1 MPATIIMGGQ
11 WGDEGKGK
19 LTDALAAK
27 AHLVVRA
34 NGGSNAGHTIDTPA
48 GVFKL
53 HLVPAGILYP
63 ECMCVIGA
71 GVVLDPT
78 VLIEEMD
85 GLSARGVS
93 LDRLVIADRAH
104 VVLPFHPLLDQLEE
118 QRRASGEIG
127 TTRRG
132 IGPTYADKVARR
144 GLRVADLV
152 DPDSLRGKLFSM
164 IEDQNRIL
172 RGVYQHEPLDAESVY
187 RGLVAA
193 GERLRPHV
201 VPGEVVVQ
209 NALDAGQQVLVV
221 CAQGAMLDVD
231 YGTYPFVTSSSP
243 TAAGACQGAGV
254 APNQVSRVVAVY
266 KAYGTRVGA
275 GPLPTELHDADGQ
288 TIRERGREYGTTT
301 GRPRRTGWFDAVAGR
316 SIVRLNGVTEIALT
330 LLDVLDTFET
340 VRVCTAYRRDGEAV
354 THIPARAEEMAEL
367 APVYT
372 DLPGWQQDITQVRR
386 PDQLPDE
393 ARGYVA
399 FLERVLGSRITM
411 IGVGPARE
419 QLVPT
424 TPDAAIL
431 VEGGRVAAS
440 VA

>member
-53 HLVPAGILYP
+53 SLVPAGILYP
-63 ECMCVIGA
+63 ECRCVIGA
-71 GVVLDPT
+71 GVVLDPL
-78 VLIEEMD
+78 VLLKEME
-85 GLSARGVS
+85 GLAARGVS

-118 QRRASGEIG
+118 GQRASGEIG

-144 GLRVADLV
+144 GIRVADLV
-152 DPDSLRGKLFSM
+152 DPDALHRKLFAA
-164 IEDQNRIL
+164 IADQNRIL
-172 RGVYQHEPLDAESVY
+172 EGVYQHKPLDADSIY
-187 RGLVAA
+187 RDLLAA
-193 GERLRPHV
+193 GQRLRQHV
-201 VPGEVVVQ
+201 VPAEVLVQ
-209 NALDAGQQVLVV
+209 DALDAGRQVLVE

-231 YGTYPFVTSSSP
+231 YGTYPYVTSSSP
-243 TAAGACQGAGV
+243 TAAGACQGAGI

-266 KAYGTRVGA
+266 KSYGTRVGA
-275 GPLPTELHDADGQ
+275 GPMPTELHDADGQ
-288 TIRERGREYGTTT
+288 TIRDRGREYGTVT
-301 GRPRRTGWFDAVAGR
+301 GRARRTGWFDAIAGR
-316 SIVRLNGVTEIALT
+316 SVVRLNGVTEIALT

-340 VRVCTAYRRDGEAV
+340 VRVCTAYRRGGQTV
-354 THIPARAEEMAEL
+354 THIPAMAEEMAEM
-367 APVYT
+367 APEYT
-372 DLPGWQQDITQVRR
+372 DRPGWQLDITQVQRAA
-386 PDQLPDE
+386 QLPESWRD
-393 ARGYVA
+393 YVA
-399 FLERVLGSRITM
+399 FLERALGSRITM
-411 IGVGPARE
+411 VGVGPARE

-431 VEGGRVAAS
+431 AEGGRVAVS